1 MSRVKVIKETNT
13 SVTIMPKYGL
23 AMKLASKR
31 GWYSWGKWVAILL
44 IIAAAVVIYLHAT
57 DRVDL
62 GWGAS
67 FNFVLGGLILGAM
80 LLIFLKP
87 SQVMVNN
94 EIVVTKKE
102 WDTAVSKGTEEELFT
117 RDWY

>member
-1 MSRVKVIKETNT
+1 
-13 SVTIMPKYGL
+13 
-23 AMKLASKR
+23 
-31 GWYSWGKWVAILL
+31 
-44 IIAAAVVIYLHAT
+44 
-57 DRVDL
+57 
-62 GWGAS
+62 
-67 FNFVLGGLILGAM
+67 M